1 MSEIGKGMGST
12 TLFPKMKS
20 LEFGNFL
27 DCAGEG
33 DTGGV
38 LA

>member
-1 MSEIGKGMGST
+1 MKGI
-12 TLFPKMKS
+12 
-20 LEFGNFL
+20 FL

-38 LA
+38 VVKAICALIKSIMASNV